1 MSETEETALNNSSNE
16 PTMQDFMK
24 LFFSQFSQATK
35 SLNPSDSRT
44 VGKDEIS
51 FQLTAYDPDDTSY
64 SIEEWLKDVN
74 NIRTKIK
81 IDDDIMILKAGA
93 ALQGK
98 ARKFYNGWRPLVRTW
113 ATFEDDLITAF
124 PDHETWHT
132 KLVRAANMKSSDF
145 DSISEYAIEKIR
157 SLYRFYSD
165 LPWDRILS
173 PVVGGIESS
182 AVRAAIN
189 LHQPKNQK
197 ELMLLLRQ
205 NELEEPSSKRPRVD
219 QIHHFS
225 GKCFACNKTGH
236 KKYQCKNVS
245 SSIVKPIA
253 GNESSQEKSTLV
265 TPRGESSSYCTFCKR
280 VGHTIRTCFK
290 KNSQSTIRC
299 ILTERREIM
308 PTATFAMCSLK
319 HSFKYM
325 VDSGADRSIIHDRV
339 AKITNTHVT
348 PVSHILTGFGKG
360 SIRALGHCQLN
371 VSLQKATLEIDFL
384 VVPDHTIPDVDALIG
399 WETISRHG
407 NKIVTQKYGIDL
419 QLCKPE
425 PAGVRTVQVHPDLS
439 GVDEQHRGRLQNLLA
454 PLRSTS
460 QNSVT
465 TGKSQIKLTD
475 VVPVK
480 NKTAAQT
487 VKVPSTVFT
496 RIGTLRDFTGAC

>member
-1 MSETEETALNNSSNE
+1 MSKTEETVLNNSSNE

-24 LFFSQFSQATK
+24 LFFSQFAQTTK
-35 SLNPSDSRT
+35 SVNPSDSRT

-81 IDDDIMILKAGA
+81 IDDDIMIFKAGA

-98 ARKFYNGWRPLVRTW
+98 ARKFYNGWRPLIRTW

-173 PVVGGIESS
+173 PVVGRIESS
-182 AVRAAIN
+182 APQA
-189 LHQPKNQK
+189 
-197 ELMLLLRQ
+197 LLQ
-205 NELEEPSSKRPRVD
+205 V
-219 QIHHFS
+219 H
-225 GKCFACNKTGH
+225 GKLWCRSLNNSPPCCENNKH
-236 KKYQCKNVS
+236 
-245 SSIVKPIA
+245 
-253 GNESSQEKSTLV
+253 
-265 TPRGESSSYCTFCKR
+265 TFYP
-280 VGHTIRTCFK
+280 G
-290 KNSQSTIRC
+290 
-299 ILTERREIM
+299 
-308 PTATFAMCSLK
+308 
-319 HSFKYM
+319 
-325 VDSGADRSIIHDRV
+325 
-339 AKITNTHVT
+339 ITDFNR
-348 PVSHILTGFGKG
+348 GKG
-360 SIRALGHCQLN
+360 SIRALGRCQLH

-399 WETISRHG
+399 LETISRHG
-407 NKIVTQKYGIDL
+407 IKIVTQKYGIDL
-419 QLCKPE
+419 QLCKPK
-425 PAGVRTVQVHPDLS
+425 PGGVRTLQVHPDLS

-454 PLRSTS
+454 TLRSTS

-487 VKVPSTVFT
+487 VKVLAPETLT
-496 RIGTLRDFTGAC
+496 RRNSHCYIVRHYSRTMWELHWSGDE

>member
-1 MSETEETALNNSSNE
+1 
-16 PTMQDFMK
+16 
-24 LFFSQFSQATK
+24 
-35 SLNPSDSRT
+35 
-44 VGKDEIS
+44 
-51 FQLTAYDPDDTSY
+51 
-64 SIEEWLKDVN
+64 
-74 NIRTKIK
+74 
-81 IDDDIMILKAGA
+81 MILKAVA

-173 PVVGGIESS
+173 PVVGRIESI
-182 AVRAAIN
+182 ALRTAIN

-205 NELEEPSSKRPRVD
+205 NELEEPPTKRPRVD
-219 QIHHFS
+219 QIHYFS

-253 GNESSQEKSTLV
+253 GNESPQEKSTLV
-265 TPRGESSSYCTFCKR
+265 TPRGESSSYCTCTFCKR
-280 VGHTIRTCFK
+280 VGHTIMTCFK
-290 KNSQSTIRC
+290 KNTQSTIRC

-308 PTATFAMCSLK
+308 PTATFVMCSLER
-319 HSFKYM
+319 SFKYM
-325 VDSGADRSIIHDRV
+325 VDSGADRSIIHHRV

-348 PVSHILTGFGKG
+348 PVSQTLTGFGKG
-360 SIRALGHCQLN
+360 SIRALGRCQLH

-384 VVPDHTIPDVDALIG
+384 VVTNHTIPDVDALIG
-399 WETISRHG
+399 LETITRHG
-407 NKIVTQKYGIDL
+407 IKIVTQKYGIDL
-419 QLCKPE
+419 ELCKPE
-425 PAGVRTVQVHPDLS
+425 PAGVRTLQVHPDLS

-454 PLRSTS
+454 TLRSTS

-465 TGKSQIKLTD
+465 TGESQIKLTD

-496 RIGTLRDFTGAC
+496 RIGTLQDFTGAC